1 MPLLLTIKPLGFIKS
16 YTHPFTIELTNA
28 VIGP

>member
-1 MPLLLTIKPLGFIKS
+1 MPSLLTIKPLGFIES
-16 YTHPFTIELTNA
+16 YTHPFIIELANA